1 MMLGTKNKKIKVVL
15 NTPKRLWKN
24 VVVMASHNH

>member
-1 MMLGTKNKKIKVVL
+1 MLLGTKNKKIKVVS
-15 NTPKRLWKN
+15 NIPKKLWKS